1 MPQRTPCFHN
11 STDHEALLAHLATSA
26 RLLIIQDLDGVC
38 MDLVNDPLTRR
49 LELDYLHAA
58 RALDGAFY
66 VLTNGE
72 HIGRRGVNALV
83 ERCCVPLD
91 PRAEGLYL
99 PGLAAGGV
107 QFQNACGTVSHPGV
121 SDAELAFLADVPAQ
135 ARAWLSDLLCAAP
148 FSLPANRIEPLV
160 DTCVLDNPVSPTLN
174 LNMAFHAL
182 RDRPGRYARLQRQA
196 ADWCA
201 ALLARAKRA
210 NLGDA
215 FFVHLAPN
223 LGSDARGERL
233 KPAEGDSAGTTDFQF
248 MLRGGIKEVGVLVLL
263 NRYYHRLTGHHPLGK
278 AFNARTAPRD
288 HAALLA
294 LAEAHFDPAL
304 MPRLLGVGDTLT
316 ASRLASTG
324 EVVRGGSDRGFLSL
338 IQDLDARFGSG
349 NVVAFVD
356 SSGGEITRPKV
367 QTRHLPDD
375 PAQALA
381 GISDPDDPL
390 HLNAIFPGGYRQYTA
405 FFTRLAKARPGNKKA
420 AHERPVT

>member
-1 MPQRTPCFHN
+1 MPVRTPCFQY
-11 STDHEALLAHLATSA
+11 STDHTALLAHLVNSE

-49 LELDYLHAA
+49 LELDYLQAA
-58 RALDGAFY
+58 SALEGAFY

-72 HIGRRGVNALV
+72 HIGRRGVNTLV
-83 ERCCVPLD
+83 ERCCAPLD

-107 QFQNACGTVSHPGV
+107 QFQDARGTVSHPGV
-121 SDAELAFLADVPAQ
+121 SDAELAFLAEVPAQ
-135 ARAWLSDLLCAAP
+135 ARAWLSDLLHADP
-148 FSLPANRIEPLV
+148 FFLPAERIAPLV

-182 RDRPGRYARLQRQA
+182 RERPGLFSRLQLRA
-196 ADWCA
+196 AEWCA
-201 ALLARAKRA
+201 ALLARAESA

-248 MLRGGIKEVGVLVLL
+248 MLRGGVKEVGVLVLL
-263 NRYYHRLTGHHPLGK
+263 NRYYHRQTGHHPLGE
-278 AFNARTAPRD
+278 AFNARTAPRG
-288 HAALLA
+288 HEALMA
-294 LAEAHFDPAL
+294 LAEAHFDPTL
-304 MPRLLGVGDTLT
+304 MPRLLGVGDTIT

-324 EVVRGGSDRGFLSL
+324 EIVRGGSDRGFLSL
-338 IQDLDARFGSG
+338 IQDLDARFDSG

-367 QTRHLPDD
+367 HTRHLPHA
-375 PAQALA
+375 PAHALA
-381 GISDPDDPL
+381 GISDADDPL
-390 HLNAIFPGGYRQYTA
+390 RLNAIFPGGYRQYTA
-405 FFTRLAKARPGNKKA
+405 FFTRLAAARPGNKKA
-420 AHERPVT
+420 AHGRPVT